1 MFTQGDRQNSDRKP
15 DRLGPPDATP
25 DHFRGQRLLVLCET
39 MTSIEISSG
48 WKDSV
53 LVRRGEVVEV
63 LMDASNPGSW
73 MVHCHIADH
82 LRAGGCSAFG
92 LTNGPRVRLRQAR

>member
-53 LVRRGEVVEV
+53 LVKTGGGRRGLDGRLEPWIV
-63 LMDASNPGSW
+63 DGSLPHRRPLKSW
-73 MVHCHIADH
+73 RMFSFRADE
-82 LRAGGCSAFG
+82 RA
-92 LTNGPRVRLRQAR
+92 